1 MERLA
6 STVLSTEVYMVYTNQ
21 VAYTEEIL
29 QNVSSQTELICKP
42 DLAYKSTDVWY
53 GHQGVADW
61 KYYQV
66 AQDLLVC
73 SL

>member
-6 STVLSTEVYMVYTNQ
+6 STVLSTEVYMVYTDQ

-42 DLAYKSTDVWY
+42 DLAYKSTDV
-53 GHQGVADW
+53 
-61 KYYQV
+61 
-66 AQDLLVC
+66 
-73 SL
+73 